1 MTLEKFADALPI
13 PDTLKP
19 VQQSKDSTYYEV
31 TMEECYHQLH
41 RDLPPTRLWGYNGL
55 FPGPTIEANRN
66 ENVYVKWMNN
76 LPSEHFLPI
85 DHTIHHSDSQHAE
98 PEVKTVVH
106 LHGGVTPDDSDGYP
120 EAWFSKDFEQTGPY
134 FKREVYHYPNQ
145 QRGAILWYHD
155 HAMALTRLNVY
166 AGLIGAYIIHDPKEK
181 RLKLPSGEYD
191 VPLLITD
198 RTINEDGSL
207 FYPSGPE
214 NPSPSLPNP
223 SIVPAFCG
231 DTILV
236 NGKAWPYMEVEP
248 RKYRFRVINASN
260 TRTYNLSLDN
270 GGEFIQIGSDGG
282 LLPRSVK
289 LNSFSIA
296 PAERFDILID
306 FAAYEGQSII
316 LANSEGCGGDV
327 NPETDANIM
336 QFRVTKPLT
345 QKDESRKPKYL
356 ASYPS
361 VQHERIQNLRT
372 LKLAGTQDQYGRP
385 VLLLNNKRWH
395 DPVTEAPKAGS
406 TEVWSIINPTRG
418 THPIHLHLVSFRVLD
433 RRPFDTARFE
443 ERGELFYTGPAVPP
457 PPSEKGWKDTV
468 QSHAGEV
475 LRIAVTF
482 GPYTGRYVWHC
493 HILEHEDYDM
503 MRPMDVIDPHK

>member
-19 VQQSKDSTYYEV
+19 VQQSKEKTYYEV
-31 TMEECYHQLH
+31 TMEECTHQLH

-55 FPGPTIEANRN
+55 FPGPTIEVKRN

-76 LPSEHFLPI
+76 LPSTHFLPI
-85 DHTIHHSDSQHAE
+85 DHTIHHSDSQHEE

-166 AGLIGAYIIHDPKEK
+166 AGLVGAYIIHDPKEK

-231 DTILV
+231 ETILV
-236 NGKAWPYMEVEP
+236 NGKVWPYLEVEP
-248 RKYRFRVINASN
+248 RKYRFRIINASN

-289 LNSFSIA
+289 LTSFSLA
-296 PAERFDILID
+296 PAERYDIIID
-306 FAAYEGQSII
+306 FTAYEGQSII
-316 LANSEGCGGDV
+316 LANSAGCGGDV

-336 QFRVTKPLT
+336 QFRVTKPLA

-361 VQHERIQNLRT
+361 VQNERIQNIRT
-372 LKLAGTQDQYGRP
+372 LKLAGTQDEYGRP

-395 DPVTEAPKAGS
+395 DPVTEAPKAGT
-406 TEVWSIINPTRG
+406 TEIWSIINPTRG
-418 THPIHLHLVSFRVLD
+418 THPIHLHLVSFRVID
-433 RRPFDTARFE
+433 RRPFDIAHYQE
-443 ERGELFYTGPAVPP
+443 SGALSYTGPAVPP
-457 PPSEKGWKDTV
+457 PPSEKGWKDTI
-468 QSHAGEV
+468 QAHAGEV
-475 LRIAVTF
+475 LRIAATF
-482 GPYTGRYVWHC
+482 GPYSGRYVWHC

-503 MRPMDVIDPHK
+503 MRPMDITDPHK